1 MDRRTDRQMDER
13 VLSWGWLGQDGGEG
27 QSHTHLEEGWGLW
40 VWAPPPNLCLP
51 SMKNTL
57 GKMRRLR
64 WYLEDSPSFLK
75 PVLHPSTSLS
85 WKVTKPDSRVSG
97 SIKAWSKG
105 VVTGRGSNP
114 GDHRNSS
121 SWTQS
126 SATGLSWKLKQKL
139 IRKPHCIPNKFLK
152 SIMK

>member
-40 VWAPPPNLCLP
+40 MWASPPNLCLP

-75 PVLHPSTSLS
+75 PVLHPPTSLS
-85 WKVTKPDSRVSG
+85 WKVTKPDSRVGG

-105 VVTGRGSNP
+105 CGHWAR
-114 GDHRNSS
+114 
-121 SWTQS
+121 
-126 SATGLSWKLKQKL
+126 LKSRWPQ
-139 IRKPHCIPNKFLK
+139 KFLFLDPVK
-152 SIMK
+152 CNRAQLEAKAKVNKKATLYT